1 VENNYCAAI
10 FGPLLPWTASGAN
23 INLLPGG
30 SNLWTFLSLFNKSGR
45 LPDVKTFYY
54 SYSYCNTANI
64 KSTYSSSTPPLH
76 VKNTN
81 QPVSKGA
88 I

>member
-1 VENNYCAAI
+1 MENNYRATI
-10 FGPLLPWTASGAN
+10 LGSLLPWTASGAN

-45 LPDVKTFYY
+45 LPDVKTFF
-54 SYSYCNTANI
+54 
-64 KSTYSSSTPPLH
+64 LH